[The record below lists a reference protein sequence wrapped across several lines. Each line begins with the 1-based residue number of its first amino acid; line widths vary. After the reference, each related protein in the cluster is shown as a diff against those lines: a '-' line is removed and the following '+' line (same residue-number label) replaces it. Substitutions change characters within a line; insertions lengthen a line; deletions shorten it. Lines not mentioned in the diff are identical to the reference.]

1 MQIKYSIQVSHTEV
15 LASRF
20 ILYDGSRNSSRRHD
34 TVPKRS
40 SLNTMLTKEGSGV
53 WCLYVY
59 CSRTGLPEALFRIK
73 DFSGL
78 LFIAC
83 IRLVL
88 PFVAE
93 QVKAFKLGESFLS
106 ANSVAK
112 FASQGQMG

>member
-1 MQIKYSIQVSHTEV
+1 MS
-15 LASRF
+15 
-20 ILYDGSRNSSRRHD
+20 
-34 TVPKRS
+34 TV
-40 SLNTMLTKEGSGV
+40 
-53 WCLYVY
+53 
-59 CSRTGLPEALFRIK
+59 TGPAFLKPCFESKI
-73 DFSGL
+73 FSGL